1 MVYNY
6 RLRCAAQKK
15 RGLFVF
21 YDVYCR
27 LCDENGLSPS
37 GAAKEIGFNKGT
49 VSVWKKTGNPPKG
62 ELLNKIAEYFHVST
76 DYLLEKEDVADEIDT
91 PSTEESNE
99 SIRHDL
105 NPDEIKFALF
115 GTTDITDGVMEDVMR
130 YARFL
135 QEQENTHKQN

>member
-1 MVYNY
+1 M
-6 RLRCAAQKK
+6 
-15 RGLFVF
+15 F
-21 YDVYCR
+21 YDVYCQ
-27 LCDENGLSPS
+27 LCKDHGITPS
-37 GAAKEIGFNKGT
+37 GAAKEIGFSKVT
-49 VSVWKKTGNPPKG
+49 VSTWKSRGTTPAS

-76 DYLLEKEDVADEIDT
+76 DYLLEKEDISDEINT

-135 QEQENTHKQN
+135 QEQENTHKQD

>member
-1 MVYNY
+1 M
-6 RLRCAAQKK
+6 
-15 RGLFVF
+15 F

-37 GAAKEIGFNKGT
+37 GAAKEIGFNKGS

-76 DYLLEKEDVADEIDT
+76 DYLLEKEDIEDISDEINT

-115 GTTDITDGVMEDVMR
+115 GTTDITDGVIEDVMR
-130 YARFL
+130 YSRFL
-135 QEQENTHKQN
+135 QEQENTHKQD

>member
-1 MVYNY
+1 M
-6 RLRCAAQKK
+6 
-15 RGLFVF
+15 F
-21 YDVYCR
+21 YDVFCR
-27 LCDENGLSPS
+27 LCDEHGLSPS
-37 GAAKEIGFNKGT
+37 GAAKEIGFNKGS

-76 DYLLEKEDVADEIDT
+76 DYLLEKEDIEDISDEINT

-135 QEQENTHKQN
+135 QEQENTHKQD

>member
-1 MVYNY
+1 M
-6 RLRCAAQKK
+6 
-15 RGLFVF
+15 F
-21 YDVYCR
+21 YDVYCQ
-27 LCDENGLSPS
+27 LCKDHGITPS
-37 GAAKEIGFNKGT
+37 GAAKEIGFSKGT
-49 VSVWKKTGNPPKG
+49 VSTWKSRGTTPAS

-76 DYLLEKEDVADEIDT
+76 DYLLEKEDISDEINT

-135 QEQENTHKQN
+135 QEQENTHKQD

>member
-1 MVYNY
+1 M
-6 RLRCAAQKK
+6 
-15 RGLFVF
+15 F
-21 YDVYCR
+21 YDVYCQ
-27 LCDENGLSPS
+27 LCKDYGITPS
-37 GAAKEIGFNKGT
+37 GAAKEIGFSKGT
-49 VSVWKKTGNPPKG
+49 VSTWKSRGTTPAS

-76 DYLLEKEDVADEIDT
+76 DYLLEKEDISDEINT

-135 QEQENTHKQN
+135 QEQENTHKQD

>member
-1 MVYNY
+1 M
-6 RLRCAAQKK
+6 
-15 RGLFVF
+15 
-21 YDVYCR
+21 
-27 LCDENGLSPS
+27 
-37 GAAKEIGFNKGT
+37 
-49 VSVWKKTGNPPKG
+49 WKKTGNPPKG

-76 DYLLEKEDVADEIDT
+76 DYLLEKEDIEDISDEINT

-135 QEQENTHKQN
+135 QEQENTHKQD